1 MNNGISFEHDYNLSL
16 GIESLSKQEI
26 LNPNVLK
33 LITYSKPHDTCNGRE
48 VHLGNMAGGFP
59 FEALGHTW
67 KSVEFLYLLGE
78 WSKNNEE
85 HLSIQKDVL
94 TAPSGYAAKR
104 YKKSKHK
111 KQIREDFPT
120 FRLHWM
126 TWCIWQKCLGSQ
138 DFRNHLLLLPTD
150 HIIVEVVKNDPIWAA
165 YYDEAGNLRGG
176 NAVGKILTICRNCL
190 EQGTEPNIDRRLLND
205 SNIYILGQKVEF

>member
-33 LITYSKPHDTCNGRE
+33 LITYSKPHDMCNGRE
-48 VHLGNMAGGFP
+48 RH
-59 FEALGHTW
+59 
-67 KSVEFLYLLGE
+67 
-78 WSKNNEE
+78 
-85 HLSIQKDVL
+85 
-94 TAPSGYAAKR
+94 
-104 YKKSKHK
+104 KKSKHK

-138 DFRNHLLLLPTD
+138 DFRNHLLSLPQD

-165 YYDEAGNLRGG
+165 YYDEEGNLRGG

-190 EQGTEPNIDRRLLND
+190 EQGTEPNIDKRLLND
-205 SNIYILGQKVEF
+205 SNIYMLGQKVEF